1 MNTTL
6 ISQPVTFNPLN
17 TPIWYVALSDWVA
30 VDDFRFNWKVE
41 GIDKI
46 GGVNVDKDYGLFQT
60 PPNPDSIGVFTPI
73 EVITTDIKFTY
84 FQNLS
89 TYTYS
94 TDDWL
99 RFRVGYGFD
108 CRLSLPY
115 YDELFNG
122 DNVSLTF
129 SYPHNL
135 ADEMYILIETDSTIN
150 PQYNGTICKITSVDN
165 PYMVTTNMPWGSSGP
180 VIGGRVK
187 IPYSDTFNS
196 SGHLGL
202 SFSGTHIFRKGD
214 YLTINKNDKSI
225 NKEYD
230 GEWLVLAT
238 ASNSVVVDR
247 AYGTTYEA
255 GLDGGIIERMSRLNG
270 YSNQSVGIK
279 GVREYKEVSRDFGD
293 TYYMRLNIT
302 SSTFSFLTE
311 YTDWKLIPSNQDE
324 EMRVFN
330 LGSTIS
336 NLVMKRYFTAG
347 GSDTRQVSFNTS
359 PIAGTTPMMWHV
371 GVGTKNV
378 LTMFGS
384 DALDGV
390 SKYEIY
396 FTSGSVN
403 SESIKR
409 EISDFCSPY
418 GVEKILF
425 NNRLG
430 SFETFYFNRGQTRKI
445 DISRNQF
452 KKSLGYNYQ
461 IGDRGI
467 TNYSMKVSEE
477 YTFKSDWLTET
488 EADFLEELLYSLE
501 AFWMQE
507 DGSKI
512 PIIVTNKDWETKR
525 DINGDMYAL
534 ELSFRPSYDI
544 NTIWQ

>member
-1 MNTTL
+1 M
-6 ISQPVTFNPLN
+6 
-17 TPIWYVALSDWVA
+17 
-30 VDDFRFNWKVE
+30 
-41 GIDKI
+41 
-46 GGVNVDKDYGLFQT
+46 
-60 PPNPDSIGVFTPI
+60 
-73 EVITTDIKFTY
+73 
-84 FQNLS
+84 
-89 TYTYS
+89 
-94 TDDWL
+94 
-99 RFRVGYGFD
+99 
-108 CRLSLPY
+108 
-115 YDELFNG
+115 
-122 DNVSLTF
+122 
-129 SYPHNL
+129 
-135 ADEMYILIETDSTIN
+135 
-150 PQYNGTICKITSVDN
+150 
-165 PYMVTTNMPWGSSGP
+165 
-180 VIGGRVK
+180 
-187 IPYSDTFNS
+187 
-196 SGHLGL
+196 

-214 YLTINKNDKSI
+214 YLTVNKNDKSI

-270 YSNQSVGIK
+270 YSNKSVGIK
-279 GVREYKEVSRDFGD
+279 GVRQYKEVSRDFGD

-430 SFETFYFNRGQTRKI
+430 SFETFYFNRGQSRKI

-512 PIIVTNKDWETKR
+512 QYIVTGKQIGR
-525 DINGDMYAL
+525 AHV
-534 ELSFRPSYDI
+534 
-544 NTIWQ
+544 